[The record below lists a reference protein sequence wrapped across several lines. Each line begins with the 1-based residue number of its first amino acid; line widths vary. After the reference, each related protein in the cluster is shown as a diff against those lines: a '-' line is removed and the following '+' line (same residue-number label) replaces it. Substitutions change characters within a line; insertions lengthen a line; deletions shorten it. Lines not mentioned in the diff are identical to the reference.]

1 MSTPWQ
7 PPAYPPGTS
16 PYPPAQ
22 TAGSTP
28 PGTPAATHRSGARRA
43 VLAAAVAAV
52 ALVAGLAG
60 VIVGAQITSTPTAN
74 PPAAAPSESPP
85 AAPSPSQ
92 IRTQT
97 IDLCTRFASG
107 YAMLPTP
114 PKTSADIGPA
124 ADYIADALRDNGFAE
139 PAIRTAVSDS
149 LRLYRERAAM
159 LSKAPAQG
167 AVQAPSGSW
176 SPAAADAA
184 DDAVWSACHG
194 YQG

>member
-1 MSTPWQ
+1 MSAPWQ
-7 PPAYPPGTS
+7 PPTYPPG
-16 PYPPAQ
+16 PPGYGPA
-22 TAGSTP
+22 STP
-28 PGTPAATHRSGARRA
+28 GAVQDSRGNAARRA
-43 VLAAAVAAV
+43 GMVAGVAVLVF
-52 ALVAGLAG
+52 VAGLVG
-60 VIVGAQITSTPTAN
+60 GIVGAQITSSPAASPPT
-74 PPAAAPSESPP
+74 AAAPPSGPPP
-85 AAPSPSQ
+85 ATPDPNQVRA
-92 IRTQT
+92 QT
-97 IDLCTRFASG
+97 IDLCTRFAAG

-114 PKTSADIGPA
+114 PKTAADIGPA

-139 PAIRTAVSDS
+139 PAIRTTVSDS
-149 LRLYRERAAM
+149 LRLYHERAAM